1 MRFPVSPPSPCLPL
15 SPYLHLSHLSSPI
28 FHFLT
33 FFCSHSFLFNLF
45 PALLF
50 LYFLPPVFL
59 SLQFLPN
66 HFTSSSLLVPTTRS
80 LATGDYCSR
89 PEGGAHTQRA
99 ECDGAGIFFFFFYFS
114 NENITGDPVGGDDLW
129 RALRFCLG
137 CSLFRKMPGHPCH
150 RTTTTTPSC
159 THGWCGSALRAGR
172 SILYVNNSP
181 LIKKE
186 GIGERAKLWKN
197 WWRWKKVNYK
207 SLWRL

>member
-1 MRFPVSPPSPCLPL
+1 MVS
-15 SPYLHLSHLSSPI
+15 Y
-28 FHFLT
+28 LT
-33 FFCSHSFLFNLF
+33 FFLPFY
-45 PALLF
+45 LF

-59 SLQFLPN
+59 FFLPA
-66 HFTSSSLLVPTTRS
+66 SSLCSFSQPISPPPLYSIVPTTRS

-99 ECDGAGIFFFFFYFS
+99 ECDGAGIFFVFFFYLS
-114 NENITGDPVGGDDLW
+114 NENMTGDPVGGDDLW

-137 CSLFRKMPGHPCH
+137 CLLFRKMPGHPCH
-150 RTTTTTPSC
+150 RTTPTTPSC

-181 LIKKE
+181 LIQRKR
-186 GIGERAKLWKN
+186 IGERAKLCKN